1 MTLRFI
7 TCRGRIDIGPHGGP
21 ILLIDTVPAA
31 VRGLIESGTM
41 ADTETV
47 WWYRRADRIAN
58 KMRNAFIDADVD
70 CFLPETLT

>member
-1 MTLRFI
+1 
-7 TCRGRIDIGPHGGP
+7 
-21 ILLIDTVPAA
+21 
-31 VRGLIESGTM
+31 M